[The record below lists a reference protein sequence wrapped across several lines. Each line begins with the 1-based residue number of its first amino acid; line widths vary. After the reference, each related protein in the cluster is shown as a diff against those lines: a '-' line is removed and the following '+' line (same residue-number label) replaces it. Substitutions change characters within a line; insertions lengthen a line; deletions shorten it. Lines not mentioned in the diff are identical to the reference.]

1 MTKILM
7 IMLDTIEDVK
17 KFVQEMNKLPY
28 GAKVHSR
35 GYIVNASSIMGL
47 FSLDLSEP
55 VKVEFA
61 NIKEYSKDNTIRIQ
75 HCYISDFNSSID
87 RTYVPN

>member
-7 IMLDTIEDVK
+7 IMLNTIEDVK

-28 GAKVHSR
+28 GAKVHSK

-47 FSLDLSEP
+47 FSLDLSER
-55 VKVEFA
+55 VKVEFDEELTWED
-61 NIKEYSKDNTIRIQ
+61 IEPFKIWEVHDE
-75 HCYISDFNSSID
+75 
-87 RTYVPN
+87 

>member
-28 GAKVHSR
+28 GAKVHSK

-55 VKVEFA
+55 VKVEFDEELTWED
-61 NIKEYSKDNTIRIQ
+61 IEPFKIWEVHDE
-75 HCYISDFNSSID
+75 
-87 RTYVPN
+87 

>member
-7 IMLDTIEDVK
+7 IMLNTIEDVK
-17 KFVQEMNKLPY
+17 KFVQEMNNLPY
-28 GAKVHSR
+28 GAKVHSK

-55 VKVEFA
+55 VKVEFDEELTWED
-61 NIKEYSKDNTIRIQ
+61 IEPFKIWEVHDE
-75 HCYISDFNSSID
+75 
-87 RTYVPN
+87 

>member
-17 KFVQEMNKLPY
+17 KFVQEMNKLTY

-55 VKVEFA
+55 VKVEFDEELTWED
-61 NIKEYSKDNTIRIQ
+61 IEPFKIWEVHDE
-75 HCYISDFNSSID
+75 
-87 RTYVPN
+87 

>member
-17 KFVQEMNKLPY
+17 KFVQEMNNLPY
-28 GAKVHSR
+28 GAKVYSR

-55 VKVEFA
+55 VKVEFDEELTWED
-61 NIKEYSKDNTIRIQ
+61 IEPFKIWEVHDE
-75 HCYISDFNSSID
+75 
-87 RTYVPN
+87 

>member
-17 KFVQEMNKLPY
+17 KFVQEMNKFPY

-55 VKVEFA
+55 VKVEFDEELTWED
-61 NIKEYSKDNTIRIQ
+61 IEPFKIWEVHDE
-75 HCYISDFNSSID
+75 
-87 RTYVPN
+87 

>member
-1 MTKILM
+1 MTKIM
-7 IMLDTIEDVK
+7 IIMLNTIEDVK
-17 KFVQEMNKLPY
+17 KFVQEMDKLPY

-55 VKVEFA
+55 VKVQFDEELTCEDIEPFK
-61 NIKEYSKDNTIRIQ
+61 IWEVHDE
-75 HCYISDFNSSID
+75 
-87 RTYVPN
+87 

>member
-17 KFVQEMNKLPY
+17 EFVQDMNKLPY

-55 VKVEFA
+55 VKVEFDEELTWED
-61 NIKEYSKDNTIRIQ
+61 IEPFKIWEVHDE
-75 HCYISDFNSSID
+75 
-87 RTYVPN
+87 

>member
-17 KFVQEMNKLPY
+17 KFVQEMNKLTY
-28 GAKVHSR
+28 GAKVDSR

-55 VKVEFA
+55 VKVEFDEELTWED
-61 NIKEYSKDNTIRIQ
+61 IEPFKIWEVHDE
-75 HCYISDFNSSID
+75 
-87 RTYVPN
+87 

>member
-7 IMLDTIEDVK
+7 IMLNTIEDVK
-17 KFVQEMNKLPY
+17 QFVQEMNKLSY

-55 VKVEFA
+55 VKVEFDEELTWED
-61 NIKEYSKDNTIRIQ
+61 IEPFKIWEVHDE
-75 HCYISDFNSSID
+75 
-87 RTYVPN
+87 